1 VPQSQRD
8 EKFSTMLTEARAGNA
23 EAKQT
28 NASVLA
34 DARQS
39 IQPTQASQFT
49 QAIAKARLIQPGE
62 PAYEAAQ
69 QDIRSWSQV
78 ILDIAEGRATS
89 GNLEG
94 AIAAAKVMPY
104 DSAEHHKK
112 AQEKIA
118 FWNQRQQSR
127 KIIAQAQTIPKLGE
141 ASTYQQGIVKLREV
155 PLEHPEHEIAQRLA
169 DQWSESIF
177 SIAQARAAQGRDEAA
192 IQAALLVPAGTI
204 AYEPTQK
211 AIRRWQSVE

>member
-1 VPQSQRD
+1 MKLRTAQALMGQANAALGRRQYSEALNALQQVPQSQRD

-112 AQEKIA
+112 SPGKKSHFGTSVSKA
-118 FWNQRQQSR
+118 
-127 KIIAQAQTIPKLGE
+127 
-141 ASTYQQGIVKLREV
+141 VKLS
-155 PLEHPEHEIAQRLA
+155 PRLR
-169 DQWSESIF
+169 QF
-177 SIAQARAAQGRDEAA
+177 
-192 IQAALLVPAGTI
+192 LN
-204 AYEPTQK
+204 
-211 AIRRWQSVE
+211 